1 MELYYRNNT
10 LYVNIEERI
19 NFTLISKLQKKLY
32 RIIDTYH
39 ISNVEI
45 TILND
50 SHYDKTLI
58 NDLINDYRFK
68 YSGKLIVK

>member
-39 ISNVEI
+39 ISNIEI
-45 TILND
+45 SILND

>member
-1 MELYYRNNT
+1 MELFYKDNT
-10 LYVNIEERI
+10 LYVNIEDRI

-39 ISNVEI
+39 INNIEI
-45 TILND
+45 NILND

-58 NDLINDYRFK
+58 SDLVNDYRYK

>member
-1 MELYYRNNT
+1 MELYYTNNT
-10 LYVNIEERI
+10 LYINIDERI

-39 ISNVEI
+39 ISNIEI

-58 NDLINDYRFK
+58 QDLINDYR
-68 YSGKLIVK
+68 YRYNGKLIVK

>member
-1 MELYYRNNT
+1 MELYYTNNT
-10 LYVNIEERI
+10 LYINIDERI

-39 ISNVEI
+39 ITNIEI
-45 TILND
+45 TILDN

-58 NDLINDYRFK
+58 QDLINDYR
-68 YSGKLIVK
+68 YRYNGKLIVK

>member
-1 MELYYRNNT
+1 MELFYKDNT
-10 LYVNIEERI
+10 LYINIEDRI

-39 ISNVEI
+39 INNIEI
-45 TILND
+45 NILND

-58 NDLINDYRFK
+58 SDLVNDYRYK
-68 YSGKLIVK
+68 YSGKWIVK

>member
-1 MELYYRNNT
+1 MELYYTNNT
-10 LYVNIEERI
+10 LYVNIEDRI

-39 ISNVEI
+39 INNIEI
-45 TILND
+45 NILND

-58 NDLINDYRFK
+58 NDLINDYRYK
-68 YSGKLIVK
+68 YNGKLIVK

>member
-1 MELYYRNNT
+1 MELYYTNNT
-10 LYVNIEERI
+10 LYINIEDRI

-32 RIIDTYH
+32 RIIESYH
-39 ISNVEI
+39 INNIEI
-45 TILND
+45 NILND

-58 NDLINDYRFK
+58 QDLINDYRFK

>member
-1 MELYYRNNT
+1 MELYYKDNT

-19 NFTLISKLQKKLY
+19 NFTLISKLQKKIY

-39 ISNVEI
+39 INNIEI
-45 TILND
+45 NILND
-50 SHYDKTLI
+50 YHYDKTLI
-58 NDLINDYRFK
+58 SDLINDYRFK

>member
-1 MELYYRNNT
+1 MELIFSNNT

-39 ISNVEI
+39 INNIEI
-45 TILND
+45 NILND

-58 NDLINDYRFK
+58 TDLINDYRCR

>member
-1 MELYYRNNT
+1 MELIFSNNT
-10 LYVNIEERI
+10 LYINIEERI

-39 ISNVEI
+39 ISNIEI
-45 TILND
+45 NILND

-58 NDLINDYRFK
+58 DDLINDYRFK

>member
-1 MELYYRNNT
+1 MELIFTNNT
-10 LYVNIEERI
+10 LYINIEERI

-39 ISNVEI
+39 ISNIEI
-45 TILND
+45 SILND

-58 NDLINDYRFK
+58 QDLINDYRYK
-68 YSGKLIVK
+68 YNGKLIVK